1 MMSSRSKRYLQIS
14 EKIVWAASKVFDAI
28 AGISLLAVMFLVVLN
43 IILRAFFKS
52 PILGT
57 YEFVGFL
64 TSLVVGLALAHCA
77 LKNGHIAVGFLVAKL
92 PERVRAGIDGL
103 TNLTAGVFFV
113 FCSWHM
119 LDYARSF
126 AASGEVALTTRIPF
140 YPFVYGLA
148 AALILLCLVLFLRAL
163 EMLGTAVRQ

>member
-1 MMSSRSKRYLQIS
+1 MPSRLKPALGQA
-14 EKIVWAASKVFDAI
+14 EKYVWALSKGFDAL
-28 AGISLLAVMFLVVLN
+28 AGISLLAVMLLVVLN
-43 IILRAFFKS
+43 IVLRAFFKS

-57 YEFVGFL
+57 YEYVGFL
-64 TSLVVGLALAHCA
+64 SSLVVGLALAHCA

-92 PERVRAGIDGL
+92 PERFRACIDAL
-103 TNLTAGVFFV
+103 TNIIAAVFFV

-126 AASGEVALTTRIPF
+126 AASGEVALTTKLPF

-148 AALILLCLVLFLRAL
+148 AALVLLCLVLVLRAV
-163 EMLGTAVRQ
+163 EMIGMAVRR

>member
-1 MMSSRSKRYLQIS
+1 MSSRSKHYLRLT
-14 EKIVWAASKVFDAI
+14 EKHVWAVSKVFDAV

-64 TSLVVGLALAHCA
+64 TSLAVGLALAHCA

-92 PERVRAGIDGL
+92 PERVRACIDGL
-103 TNLTAGVFFV
+103 TNITAAVFFV

-119 LDYARSF
+119 LDYAQSF
-126 AASGEVALTTRIPF
+126 AASGEVGLTTKIPF

-148 AALILLCLVLFLRAL
+148 AALGLLCLVLILRAV
-163 EMLGTAVRQ
+163 EMVGMAVRR